1 MTVKIIY
8 FIIINILSFTLMG
21 IDKYKAISNKWRISE
36 YSLFALSLLG
46 GSIGTLVA
54 MYTFRHKTKKQSFR
68 ILIPIFLIINLIL
81 ML

>member
-54 MYTFRHKTKKQSFR
+54 MYTFHHKTKKQSFR